1 MKDAPVDPQDVI
13 IRPQRTG
20 GFLISTGTNR
30 DRQTFA
36 TFEEALAYAGRL
48 TDPYGRV
55 WYVDEQQPPVH
66 FQQRLLARVWAEYC
80 ELPGLGLTEPQAQR
94 LWGVDGAT
102 CSALL
107 NVLVRSELLTRGA
120 DGRYRRF
127 ADDVAGS
134 GAKMAKAAHRSRLL
148 ATSSGDQRRHL

>member
-1 MKDAPVDPQDVI
+1 MELHSLVTR
-13 IRPQRTG
+13 IRAEFNEMPG
-20 GFLISTGTNR
+20 L
-30 DRQTFA
+30 
-36 TFEEALAYAGRL
+36 RL
-48 TDPYGRV
+48 T
-55 WYVDEQQPPVH
+55 
-66 FQQRLLARVWAEYC
+66 L
-80 ELPGLGLTEPQAQR
+80 PQAQR